1 MIIDSHNRTF
11 KTLRISLIGLCN
23 LGCVYCVTNNEK
35 KPLYKKKALSYLE
48 LIDIVKKL
56 HLLLNLKTIR
66 LTGGEPTLYPQL
78 VVFIEGLSSLQLDI
92 KMTTNGYNLEKL
104 INPMHDAGLKH
115 LNISLDTTNENT
127 FKKISNRAKVHKILE
142 NIEKCKE
149 KGFNIKLNTVI
160 VKGINDHEII
170 DLLNYA
176 YKLNIPIRFLE
187 LMKMGH
193 LFSNEHEKYYFS
205 EHEILESI
213 KSEYSITKD
222 IRTPH
227 STANYFSLNNHK
239 YKFGIIANES
249 EPFCSDCDRLRLDI
263 SGNIY
268 GCLSDNQPI
277 DISEDFNNE
286 EILRQK
292 LHIALKQKQN
302 DSFKGSMLSM
312 LAIGG

>member
-1 MIIDSHNRTF
+1 MITDSHNRTF

-23 LGCVYCVTNNEK
+23 LGCVYCVSNNEK
-35 KPLYKKKALSYLE
+35 KPLYKKKALNHLE

-56 HLLLNLKTIR
+56 HLALDLKTIR

-78 VVFIEGLSSLQLDI
+78 TEFIKGLSSLELDI

-104 INPMHDAGLKH
+104 INPIYDAGLKH
-115 LNISLDTTNENT
+115 LNISLDTINENT
-127 FKKISNRAKVHKILE
+127 FKKISNRTKVNKIIE
-142 NIEKCKE
+142 NIEKCND

-176 YKLNIPIRFLE
+176 HQLNIPIRFLE

-205 EHEILESI
+205 EHEIIEII
-213 KSEYSITKD
+213 KSKYTITKD

-227 STANYFSLNNHK
+227 ATATYFTLNNHN

-286 EILRQK
+286 KMLAQK
-292 LHIALKQKQN
+292 LQTALKQKQN
-302 DSFKGSMLSM
+302 DFFRGSELSM